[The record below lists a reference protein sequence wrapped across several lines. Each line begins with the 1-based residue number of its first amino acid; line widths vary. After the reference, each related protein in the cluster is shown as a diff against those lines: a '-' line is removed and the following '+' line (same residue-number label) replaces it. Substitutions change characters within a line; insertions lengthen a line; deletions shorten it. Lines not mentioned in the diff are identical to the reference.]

1 MSSSDPPKLRV
12 VSSDDADLKDM
23 LDPAAQARDKLAQVV
38 AANQKLASLAERIAE
53 LEVACIESDM
63 GASQTASTLDMNPQ
77 DAVRLGTL
85 IERKRALE
93 DELNALLGASKEP
106 NAEPEDQ
113 ETRRENATDALQA
126 WLDAPQVKDSKRA
139 ATLARVVLLMAVIIL
154 GWAAYVLHPAMLVLV
169 IPIAAPISMFLRRGE
184 NTAWRRMGA
193 KQRFELTG
201 LPGPE
206 LWEEE
211 PAATRLDEIRKELHA
226 LRNRPAEIPG
236 PGPDED
242 ELDARYAEL
251 TYEQVDVEL
260 NLQRA
265 LDAIG
270 RSSLDDLDESE
281 LDALDKAAGASR
293 ARKRLDLVIRERDS
307 LKRESEDRK
316 DEVYQFLSSRGAA
329 PAGGRADVA
338 ALSEALSGLPAGSA

>member
-1 MSSSDPPKLRV
+1 
-12 VSSDDADLKDM
+12 
-23 LDPAAQARDKLAQVV
+23 
-38 AANQKLASLAERIAE
+38 
-53 LEVACIESDM
+53 M

-93 DELNALLGASKEP
+93 DELNALLGADEN

-113 ETRRENATDALQA
+113 ETRREDASDALQA

-139 ATLARVVLLMAVIIL
+139 AMLARVVLLMAVIIL

-211 PAATRLDEIRKELHA
+211 PVATRLDEIRKELHA
-226 LRNRPAEIPG
+226 LRNRPAEIRRA
-236 PGPDED
+236 DED

-270 RSSLDDLDESE
+270 RSSLDDLDEPE
-281 LDALDKAAGASR
+281 LDALNKAAGASR
-293 ARKRLDLVIRERDS
+293 
-307 LKRESEDRK
+307 
-316 DEVYQFLSSRGAA
+316 GANA
-329 PAGGRADVA
+329 WIWSYA
-338 ALSEALSGLPAGSA
+338 SATA